1 MDNTKTTLLG
11 LDIGSTTVKAVVT
24 DSLGQKTLFRAYRRH
39 GARQRAV
46 VRGMLKEI
54 EDRFGKKLRVTVCG
68 SGGEHIATELG
79 AFYAQEVV
87 ANAVVVRRRFPQVRT
102 AVELG
107 GQDAKVIIFDLDPK
121 TGNLTPGDLRMN
133 GVCAGGTGAFLDQMA
148 TLVGFPVERFNE
160 FAKSGKRVYEISGRC
175 GVFAKTDIQPL
186 LNQGVSRED
195 IALSSLHAVAK
206 QTIGGLAQGVEIRG
220 PVIFEGG
227 PLTFVDA
234 LVGVF
239 AERLSLSA
247 ADILVPDHPETL
259 VAEGAALCG
268 LELFGDKRSGYRGS
282 ESLSAGKTPNSAV
295 KAACTSSNAGA
306 TTESRAGSPTRSDDN
321 TGVSPVVDYGRR
333 QELGRA
339 KPFFPSPEDR
349 AAFEQRHR
357 TRGTTVDWSR
367 AMPPF
372 AIGID
377 AGSTTT
383 KVALLDSQGALV
395 DSFYGNNRGEPLA
408 VGRAALLEILD
419 RAESAGIEPKIAC
432 LGTTGYGEKLFAK
445 AFGADYSTVETVAH
459 AEAARRY
466 LAWQNRSASDA
477 GQLPPPPSS
486 PPAKPGDTNSDHG
499 LSDYTVLDIGGQ
511 DIKAIRVR
519 NGVVTNITL
528 NEACSAGC
536 GSFLESYVESLQI
549 PVADIAKHA
558 FASPAPSTLG
568 SRCTVFMNSSI
579 ITEQKNGKTTDDILA
594 GLCRSI
600 IENVFTKVV
609 RLRNT
614 KELGNA
620 VVAQGGTLRND
631 AVLRALE
638 EHAGVPVI
646 RPDVPGLMGAVGIAL
661 LAQRATSAGHI
672 GPTLAVQ
679 GAAAAGAPKE
689 ASGAATA
696 AAGAGTGGQQTSRFI
711 GRHGLEEFSYRTRE
725 GVICRGCSNSC
736 SRTIITFTGGDNT
749 SAATANEQDAGQPAA
764 TRSFV
769 TGNRCERGELDH
781 STHGKR
787 DTGPFVLQD
796 RLLTKQFVPIARD
809 DRPKTRIGLPRV
821 LEFWQ
826 SLPYW
831 KAVFESC
838 GFEVVVSKRSSP
850 ALFERGLHSVLSDTI
865 CLPAKL
871 VHGHILDLIERGA
884 VRIFFP
890 SMIRTIKDNPKHA
903 AAEVCPIVQGYPI
916 VADISDETMT
926 RYGVPMDRP
935 ALHFFDEKTR
945 FDQTVSMLVNHYD
958 VDKDSA
964 RRAVEN
970 GRSAEALFQNELEE
984 YGATTKDRLET
995 NQFAVVIAGRP
1006 YHSDSFVNHQ
1016 IAAHFERLGVPVLS
1030 IPTLPESRRHALR
1043 HSRLE
1048 TYNTFHSRMLAVA
1061 QTVAED
1067 PRLELVQIVSFGC
1080 GHDALLSDEMNQI
1093 LREGSEKE
1101 SLVLKLDEGDAPG
1114 PLSIRIRSFVETVR
1128 RRRAAGTTLAPVIRA
1143 KHESFPLK
1151 FLRRHRRHRTVWV
1164 PVLSKAFSEMSV
1176 RVLLSLGYKAK
1187 ALPAAGRRAVEL
1199 GKKHV
1204 HNDICYP
1211 AQINVGE
1218 MLAHL
1223 ESGFADPKESCLG
1236 LAKNCIAC
1244 RAGQYAGLAR
1254 KALDEAGYPDVRI
1267 LTTGKDEKNMHPG
1280 FNAGPRFL
1288 LKMLVGL
1295 AVVDAL
1301 EYMRR
1306 RIRPYELQTGNADAV
1321 FETELARCTEA
1332 ANRSL
1337 RRGLAALRRSIAAF
1351 NRIVLAEQ
1359 TRKPRVGIL
1368 GEILMNY
1375 HETANGHVERY
1386 LEAFGLEVVVPDMTD
1401 FFRRK
1406 NIVQRAMADKSL
1418 HPHPRLLRLLATT
1431 KELAYAF
1438 VHGRVEKVLRGFL
1451 YYEPRSTV
1459 REVVKHT
1466 RNVIDPSYLI
1476 GEGWLMPA
1484 EILEM
1489 AGHGVQSFVILN
1501 PFGCMPNHITGR
1513 GMIKEIK
1520 RRRPEVHILALD
1532 YDPDTPWANIENRLQ
1547 MLIMTAK
1554 GLHTR
1559 AHAAYPTSTHP
1570 KSLESPVL
1578 LSRE

>member
-1 MDNTKTTLLG
+1 MDSDKTILVG
-11 LDIGSTTVKAVVT
+11 LDVGSTTVKAVVT
-24 DSLGQKTLFRAYRRH
+24 DIQGGKVLFRAYRRH
-39 GARQRAV
+39 GARQRAI
-46 VRGMLKEI
+46 VRDMLEEI
-54 EDRFGKKLRVTVCG
+54 EEQFGSNSRVTVCG

-87 ANAVVVRRRFPQVRT
+87 ANAVAVRRRFPRART

-107 GQDAKVIIFDLDPK
+107 GQDAKVIIFEVDPK
-121 TGNLTPGDLRMN
+121 TGSLTPGDLRMN

-148 TLVGFPVERFNE
+148 TLVGFPVEKFND
-160 FAKSGKRVYEISGRC
+160 FAKAGKRVYEISGRC

-227 PLTFVDA
+227 PLTFVDT
-234 LVGVF
+234 LINVF
-239 AERLSLSA
+239 AERLSLGTS
-247 ADILVPDHPETL
+247 DILVPDHPETL

-268 LELFGDKRSGYRGS
+268 LELFGDKQSSYRGAHALS
-282 ESLSAGKTPNSAV
+282 EQKAV
-295 KAACTSSNAGA
+295 GGSHGLEAAVT
-306 TTESRAGSPTRSDDN
+306 
-321 TGVSPVVDYGRR
+321 
-333 QELGRA
+333 
-339 KPFFPSPEDR
+339 KPFFLSEEDR
-349 AAFEQRHR
+349 AAFERRHEAPA
-357 TRGTTVDWSR
+357 TTVEWKD
-367 AMPPF
+367 AEPPF
-372 AIGID
+372 AVGID

-383 KVALLDSQGALV
+383 KVVFLDSRGALV
-395 DSFYGNNRGEPLA
+395 DSFYGNNRGEPLVVA
-408 VGRAALLEILD
+408 RAALLEILD
-419 RAESAGIEPKIAC
+419 RARDAGVEPWVSC

-445 AFGADYSTVETVAH
+445 AFGADYHTVETVAH
-459 AEAARRY
+459 AEAARQY
-466 LAWQNRSASDA
+466 LRRQS
-477 GQLPPPPSS
+477 
-486 PPAKPGDTNSDHG
+486 KTV
-499 LSDYTVLDIGGQ
+499 DYTVLDIGGQ
-511 DIKAIRVR
+511 DMKAIRVQ

-536 GSFLESYVESLQI
+536 GSFLESYVESLSI
-549 PVADIAKHA
+549 PVARIAEHA
-558 FASPAPSTLG
+558 FSSAAPSSLG

-579 ITEQKNGKTTDDILA
+579 ITEQKNGKSTNDILA

-614 KELGNA
+614 RELGAA

-638 EHAGVPVI
+638 EYAGVPVI

-661 LAQRATSAGHI
+661 LARRASSHPQPSDPATPDRAGRE
-672 GPTLAVQ
+672 Q
-679 GAAAAGAPKE
+679 
-689 ASGAATA
+689 ASRG
-696 AAGAGTGGQQTSRFI
+696 GAGGSRFI
-711 GRHGLEEFSYRTRE
+711 GRRGLEEFSFETQE

-736 SRTIITFTGGDNT
+736 SRTIITFAEG
-749 SAATANEQDAGQPAA
+749 
-764 TRSFV
+764 RSFV
-769 TGNRCERGELDH
+769 TGNRCERGELDQ

-787 DTGPFVLQD
+787 DAGPFVLQD
-796 RLLTKQFVPIARD
+796 RLLTKQFVPVAHG
-809 DRPKTRIGLPRV
+809 DRPTTRIGLPRV

-826 SLPYW
+826 SLPFW

-838 GFEVVVSKRSSP
+838 GFEVVVSKRSSA
-850 ALFERGLHSVLSDTI
+850 ALFERGLHRVLSDTI

-903 AAEVCPIVQGYPI
+903 VAEVCPIVQGYPI
-916 VADISDETMT
+916 VADISDETMS

-935 ALHFFDEKTR
+935 ALHFFDNKTR
-945 FDQTVSMLVNHYD
+945 TDQTVAMLVAHYN
-958 VDKDSA
+958 VDKEVA
-964 RRAVEN
+964 RRAVEH
-970 GRSAEALFQNELEE
+970 GRSAETLFYGELEE
-984 YGATTKDRLET
+984 YGSRIKAGLSGDD
-995 NQFAVVIAGRP
+995 FAVVIAGRP
-1006 YHSDSFVNHQ
+1006 YHSDNFVNHQ

-1030 IPTLPESRRHALR
+1030 IPTLPESRHHRLTG
-1043 HSRLE
+1043 SRLE

-1061 QTVAED
+1061 RTVAED
-1067 PRLELVQIVSFGC
+1067 PRLELAQIVSFGC
-1080 GHDALLSDEMNQI
+1080 GHDALLSDEMNRI
-1093 LREGSEKE
+1093 LREAGAKE

-1114 PLSIRIRSFVETVR
+1114 PLSIRVRSFVETVR
-1128 RRRAAGTTLAPVIRA
+1128 RRRAAGTSTEAVRRT
-1143 KHESFPLK
+1143 EQDGFPLK
-1151 FLRRHRRHRTVWV
+1151 FLRTHRRRRTVYV

-1176 RVLLSLGYKAK
+1176 GVLTSLGYKAE

-1199 GKKHV
+1199 GKKFV
-1204 HNDICYP
+1204 HNDMCYP

-1223 ESGFADPKESCLG
+1223 ESGAAKPDTACLG

-1254 KALDEAGYPDVRI
+1254 KALDEAGYKDVRI
-1267 LTTGKDEKNMHPG
+1267 LTTGKDDKNIHPG
-1280 FNAGPRFL
+1280 FKAGTRFL

-1295 AVVDAL
+1295 AVIDAL

-1306 RIRPYELQTGNADAV
+1306 RVRPYELQTGNADAV
-1321 FETELARCTEA
+1321 FETELARCTKA

-1337 RRGLAALRRSIAAF
+1337 RRGLAALKRSVGAF

-1375 HETANGHVERY
+1375 HESANGHVERY
-1386 LEAFGLEVVVPDMTD
+1386 FEAFGLEVVVPDMTE

-1406 NIVQRAMADKSL
+1406 NIVDRAMADKSL
-1418 HPHPRLLRLLATT
+1418 HPRPRLLRIFATI
-1431 KELAYAF
+1431 KELAYGF
-1438 VHGRVEKVLRGFL
+1438 VHRRVEKVLRDFA

-1459 REVVKHT
+1459 RDVVKHT
-1466 RNVIDPSYLI
+1466 QDVIDPSYLI

-1484 EILEM
+1484 EILDM
-1489 AGHGVQSFVILN
+1489 ADHGVKSFVILN

-1520 RRRPEVHILALD
+1520 RRRPEVHVLALD

-1559 AHAAYPTSTHP
+1559 MHPAYAKSTHP
-1570 KSLESPVL
+1570 RSAGSPA
-1578 LSRE
+1578 LSPRE